1 MSSIEEPSNW
11 TTETLDHILHDG
23 DKLYQNIDT
32 EQQLLLPSD
41 LPSCVTV
48 NNRVCHI
55 VTGKEAFG
63 SFVQDITETKII
75 LSALCELLQRT
86 TTSALLCLGDK
97 TGSSAIAVLTS
108 NSSLF
113 IFDSHSRDDSGMPCP
128 NGTAVV
134 MKFDNVANTVS
145 YICRLA
151 HELSAR
157 LFHLTFWHA
166 QADVQCDCET
176 TCDNPNISAVG
187 ILLHEEILKLQ
198 SDYTPELPRQHSRK
212 EYYTS
217 YKKKVRQSE
226 TVQQTTDRKLG
237 DKIHKCR
244 KRANETIE
252 ETAER
257 KLSDKKCK
265 HTRRVNETT
274 EQSQHRKKA
283 DKIQK
288 YKTRLSNKLKCR
300 TIEDAMNNFKSEC
313 KKQPVYICTA
323 CHRLLWKKGVQHLNM
338 NNYNSVDSGIL
349 NFVLAAKYRKYSA
362 DGLIYICL
370 SCNKKLRS
378 GTIPAQSK
386 ANCMDLEEIPDE
398 LKDLNNLEL
407 HTISKRILFMKL
419 VKLPRGKHKGIK
431 GATVNVP
438 ADLGP
443 ACTLLPRIP
452 TEAHIIS
459 LKLKRKLEYR
469 QAYLHDTIRPEKVI
483 SALHYLKSN
492 NPLYTDIEINEDWI
506 QTWQEMDQE
515 LYDGIFDIDEDGENN
530 EETSQ
535 ASHNNAKTDSDCSTM
550 DPNDTEGKHDRHN
563 NEEDNEDI
571 LAMEQ
576 NCNLRDLPIDTCLQC
591 EVPEQA
597 NQIFSIAP
605 GEGSKPI
612 PLLTDKLFEELANP
626 EKFPNGKGGYA
637 DTERHTR
644 LTLQKYVNACLLD
657 QDGRFAKDISRI
669 HIWHAI
675 CCGA

>member
-1 MSSIEEPSNW
+1 MRSIEEPSNW
-11 TTETLDHILHDG
+11 TTKTLDHILHEG

-32 EQQLLLPSD
+32 EEQLLLPSD

-55 VTGKEAFG
+55 VTGKEVFG

-75 LSALCELLQRT
+75 LSALCKLLHRT

-113 IFDSHSRDDSGMPCP
+113 IFDSHSRDDTGMPCP
-128 NGTAVV
+128 NSTAVV
-134 MKFDNVANTVS
+134 LKFDNVANTVS
-145 YICRLA
+145 YICQLA

-157 LFHLTFWHA
+157 LFHLTFLHA

-187 ILLHEEILKLQ
+187 ILLREEILKLQ
-198 SDYTPELPRQHSRK
+198 SDYTPEVPRQHSRK

-217 YKKKVRQSE
+217 YKKKARQSE

-257 KLSDKKCK
+257 KLSDKKRK
-265 HTRRVNETT
+265 HTRRGNETT

-288 YKTRLSNKLKCR
+288 YKTRLSNKLKCS
-300 TIEDAMNNFKSEC
+300 TIEDTMNNFKSEC

-338 NNYNSVDSGIL
+338 NNYNTVDSGIL
-349 NFVLAAKYRKYSA
+349 NFVLAGKYRKYSA

-386 ANCMDLEEIPDE
+386 ANCMDLEKIPDE

-419 VKLPRGKHKGIK
+419 VKLPRGKQKGIK
-431 GATVNVP
+431 GAAVDVP

-469 QAYLHDTIRPEKVI
+469 QAYLHDTI
-483 SALHYLKSN
+483 
-492 NPLYTDIEINEDWI
+492 
-506 QTWQEMDQE
+506 
-515 LYDGIFDIDEDGENN
+515 
-530 EETSQ
+530 
-535 ASHNNAKTDSDCSTM
+535 
-550 DPNDTEGKHDRHN
+550 
-563 NEEDNEDI
+563 
-571 LAMEQ
+571 
-576 NCNLRDLPIDTCLQC
+576 
-591 EVPEQA
+591 
-597 NQIFSIAP
+597 
-605 GEGSKPI
+605 
-612 PLLTDKLFEELANP
+612 
-626 EKFPNGKGGYA
+626 
-637 DTERHTR
+637 
-644 LTLQKYVNACLLD
+644 
-657 QDGRFAKDISRI
+657 
-669 HIWHAI
+669 
-675 CCGA
+675 